1 MKGGTQMIGHL
12 VVKNGLILAAVVA
25 AGSANALLGQ
35 DRAARLREVYSPE
48 AAAQIE
54 AVVQEAGRNGIP
66 MAPLYD
72 KALEGAAKRVPAAR
86 VMPALR
92 EYSGRMQRAQGL
104 LGGAPRAAWVVAGA
118 DALRRG
124 VAGDALTSIG
134 REAGD
139 RTPMALVVMGD
150 LMEAGVPSGRAME
163 VMNEAL
169 VRTTGEDGL
178 LDVPT
183 ALRRLV
189 REGALAPDAARQVLR
204 AMRDGVPLR
213 RVRHDRRPP
222 RSDRRPN
229 ARPVPQGS
237 DPKRV
242 RPGG

>member
-1 MKGGTQMIGHL
+1 MKGGLKMICERKVRRSL
-12 VVKNGLILAAVVA
+12 VLAAFLA

-35 DRAARLREVYSPE
+35 DRVARIREAYSPD

-54 AVVQEAGRNGIP
+54 AVVEAAGRNGVP
-66 MAPLYD
+66 VAPLYD

-92 EYSGRMQRAQGL
+92 EYSGRMERAQGL
-104 LGGAPRAAWVVAGA
+104 LSGTREVAWLVAGA

-124 VAGDALTSIG
+124 VAADALTSIG
-134 REAGD
+134 RDAGA

-150 LMEAGVPSGRAME
+150 LVEAGVPAGRAME
-163 VMNEAL
+163 VMREAL
-169 VRTTGEDGL
+169 VRTTGDEGL

-189 REGALAPDAARQVLR
+189 RDGALAPDAAREMLR

-213 RVRHDRRPP
+213 RLRDGAPRRRDTRPP
-222 RSDRRPN
+222 
-229 ARPVPQGS
+229 ARPIPQGS
-237 DPKRV
+237 DPTRY
-242 RPGG
+242 RTPG

>member
-1 MKGGTQMIGHL
+1 MKGGLKMICERKVRRSL
-12 VVKNGLILAAVVA
+12 VLAAFLA

-35 DRAARLREVYSPE
+35 DRVARIREAYSPD

-54 AVVQEAGRNGIP
+54 AVVEAAGRNGVP
-66 MAPLYD
+66 VAPLYD

-92 EYSGRMQRAQGL
+92 EYSGRMERAQGL
-104 LGGAPRAAWVVAGA
+104 LSGTREVAWLVAGA

-124 VAGDALTSIG
+124 VAADALTSIG
-134 REAGD
+134 RDAGA

-150 LMEAGVPSGRAME
+150 LVEAGVPAGRAME
-163 VMNEAL
+163 VMQEAL
-169 VRTTGEDGL
+169 VRTTGDQGL

-189 REGALAPDAARQVLR
+189 RDGALAPDAAREMLR

-213 RVRHDRRPP
+213 RLRDGAPRRRDARPP
-222 RSDRRPN
+222 
-229 ARPVPQGS
+229 ARPIPQGS
-237 DPKRV
+237 DPTRY
-242 RPGG
+242 RTPG

>member
-1 MKGGTQMIGHL
+1 MTGSSASLRRAGFEIAAASFIVLFQELAFIRWLPVQVRVIAYFPNLILISSFLGLGIGALRGHKKSMLWLWPLTLVL
-12 VVKNGLILAAVVA
+12 VV
-25 AGSANALLGQ
+25 
-35 DRAARLREVYSPE
+35 
-48 AAAQIE
+48 
-54 AVVQEAGRNGIP
+54 
-66 MAPLYD
+66 
-72 KALEGAAKRVPAAR
+72 
-86 VMPALR
+86 
-92 EYSGRMQRAQGL
+92 
-104 LGGAPRAAWVVAGA
+104 
-118 DALRRG
+118 G
-124 VAGDALTSIG
+124 VAISLSNIAFTADTV
-134 REAGD
+134 D

-163 VMNEAL
+163 VMQEAL
-169 VRTTGEDGL
+169 VRTTGEEGL

>member
-1 MKGGTQMIGHL
+1 MTYDMK
-12 VVKNGLILAAVVA
+12 VKRSLMLAAVLA

-35 DRAARLREVYSPE
+35 DQVARLRQAYSPE

-54 AVVQEAGRNGIP
+54 AVVEAAGRNGVP
-66 MAPLYD
+66 VGPLYD
-72 KALEGAAKRVPAAR
+72 KALEGAAKRVPPAR

-104 LGGAPRAAWVVAGA
+104 LGGTPDAAWVVAGA

-124 VAGDALTSIG
+124 VAADALTSIG
-134 REAGD
+134 REAGT

-150 LMEAGVPSGRAME
+150 LLDAGVPAGRAME
-163 VMNEAL
+163 VMREAL
-169 VRTTGEDGL
+169 VRTAGEEGL

-189 REGALAPDAARQVLR
+189 REGALAPDAARQLLR
-204 AMRDGVPLR
+204 AMRDGVSLR
-213 RVRHDRRPP
+213 RVRYDGSPGGPDRRT
-222 RSDRRPN
+222 N

-237 DPKRV
+237 DPTRD
-242 RPGG
+242 RTPG